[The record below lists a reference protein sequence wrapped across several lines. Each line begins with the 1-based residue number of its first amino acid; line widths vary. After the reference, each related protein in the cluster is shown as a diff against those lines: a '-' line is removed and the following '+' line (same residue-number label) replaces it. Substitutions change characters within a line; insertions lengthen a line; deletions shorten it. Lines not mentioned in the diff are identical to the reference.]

1 MSGIPHDHYE
11 PSTKGEKWVEKRLPI
26 LSLLYDTLMIPTPKN
41 LNWMWIW
48 GIILTFT
55 LVLQIVTGIILVMH
69 YTPHVDFAF
78 ASVEH
83 IMRNVNGGWAL
94 RYIHANGASLF
105 FVAVYAHIFR
115 NLYYGSY
122 KAPREIT
129 WILGIVIYLL
139 MMGTAFMGYVLPWGQ
154 MSFWG
159 ATVITGLFGA
169 IPFIGEPIQTWLLG
183 GPAVDNATLNRF
195 FSLHYLMPFLILGLV
210 IMKIWS
216 FHSTGNSNPSG
227 VEVRRTSKAE
237 AKADTLP
244 FWPYF
249 IIKDLFAL
257 AVILLVFFAI
267 VGFMPNYLG
276 HPDNYIEANPL
287 ATPAHIVPEWYFLP
301 FYAILRAFT
310 ADVWIVQ
317 FSSWITGGIVDAK
330 FFGVLA
336 MFGAI
341 AIMAFA
347 PWLDTS
353 SVRSGR
359 YRPMFK
365 WWFWLLVVDFFAL
378 MWLGSMPAAEPWA
391 TFSLIA
397 AVYWFAYF
405 LVILPL
411 LGVIEKPLP
420 RPLTIE
426 QDFAEHYGP
435 DKDGGSPGT
444 GMRLPGEKSATP
456 AE

>member
-11 PSTKGEKWVEKRLPI
+11 PKSNAEKWLHRRLPI
-26 LSLLYDTLMIPTPKN
+26 VSLMYDTLMIPTPKN

-48 GIILTFT
+48 GIVLTFC
-55 LVLQIVTGIILVMH
+55 LVMQIITGIVLVMH
-69 YTPHVDFAF
+69 YTPHVDMAF

-83 IMRNVNGGWAL
+83 IMRNVNGGWAI
-94 RYIHANGASLF
+94 RYIHQNGASLF
-105 FVAVYAHIFR
+105 FIAVYLHIFR
-115 NLYYGSY
+115 GLYYGSY

-129 WILGIVIYLL
+129 WIIGMLIYLL

-169 IPFIGEPIQTWLLG
+169 IPFVGEAIQTWLLG

-195 FSLHYLMPFLILGLV
+195 LSLHYLLPFVILGLV
-210 IMKIWS
+210 IVHIWA
-216 FHSTGNSNPSG
+216 FHTTGNNNPTG
-227 VEVRRTSKAE
+227 VEVRRTSKKDADS
-237 AKADTLP
+237 DTLP

-249 IIKDLFAL
+249 VIKDLFAL
-257 AVILLVFFAI
+257 AVIFVAFFAI
-267 VGFMPNYLG
+267 VGFMPNFLG

-287 ATPAHIVPEWYFLP
+287 VTPAFIVPEWYFLP
-301 FYAILRAFT
+301 FYAILRAFDGEVWLVIVADFLT
-310 ADVWIVQ
+310 A
-317 FSSWITGGIVDAK
+317 GIVDAK

-341 AIMAFA
+341 IVMALA

-365 WWFWLLVVDFFAL
+365 WWFWIFVVNFFVL
-378 MWLGSMPAAEPWA
+378 MWAGAMPAEGIYPYIA
-391 TFSLIA
+391 LIGSA
-397 AVYWFAYF
+397 YWFAYF

-411 LGVIEKPLP
+411 LGVIEKPLAQP
-420 RPLTIE
+420 ATIE
-426 QDFAEHYGP
+426 EDFNAHYG
-435 DKDGGSPGT
+435 KTGGLG
-444 GMRLPGEKSATP
+444 GASAPTP

>member
-1 MSGIPHDHYE
+1 MGGIPHDHYE
-11 PSTKGEKWVEKRLPI
+11 PNSRGEKWLHRRLPI
-26 LSLLYDTLMIPTPKN
+26 VGLMYDTLMIPTPKN
-41 LNWMWIW
+41 LNWMWIF
-48 GIILTFT
+48 GIV
-55 LVLQIVTGIILVMH
+55 LVFCLVMQIITGVLLVMH
-69 YTPHVDFAF
+69 YTPHVDMAF

-83 IMRNVNGGWAL
+83 IMRNVNGGWAI
-94 RYIHANGASLF
+94 RYIHQNGASLF
-105 FVAVYAHIFR
+105 FIAVYLHIFR
-115 NLYYGSY
+115 GLYYGSY
-122 KAPREIT
+122 KAPREVT
-129 WILGIVIYLL
+129 WIIGMLIYVL

-169 IPFIGEPIQTWLLG
+169 IPFIGESIQTWLLG

-195 FSLHYLMPFLILGLV
+195 LSLHYLLPFLILGLV
-210 IMKIWS
+210 IVHIWA
-216 FHSTGNSNPSG
+216 FHTTGNNNPTG
-227 VEVRRTSKAE
+227 VEVRRTSKKEAE
-237 AKADTLP
+237 ADTLP

-249 IIKDLFAL
+249 VIKDLFAL
-257 AVILLVFFAI
+257 AVILVIFFAI

-301 FYAILRAFT
+301 FYAILRAF
-310 ADVWIVQ
+310 DNEVWVVIAAN
-317 FSSWITGGIVDAK
+317 FLTGGIVDAA
-330 FFGVLA
+330 FFGVVA

-341 AIMAFA
+341 VVMALA

-365 WWFWLLVVDFFAL
+365 WWFWIFVVNFIVLTWVGAR
-378 MWLGSMPAAEPWA
+378 PAEGIYPYI
-391 TFSLIA
+391 SLIGA
-397 AVYWFAYF
+397 AYWFAYF

-420 RPLTIE
+420 QPDTIE
-426 QDFAEHYGP
+426 DDFNSHKAG
-435 DKDGGSPGT
+435 GT
-444 GMRLPGEKSATP
+444 GTPGSGTAAAPTP